1 MSVTNPIIT
10 INGVSLT
17 TSQITDYT
25 LTYNKLWK
33 NANRDMSGNIA
44 ATLIGVYPNISVT
57 TSVLDFSHA
66 QSLSSAVNDD
76 YFSVTYWDTQTSSM
90 KTAQYY
96 AADHKVSFL
105 NECKYGQVEID
116 LVAVSKSN
124 YI

>member
-10 INGVSLT
+10 INGVSLS

-116 LVAVSKSN
+116 LVTVSKSN